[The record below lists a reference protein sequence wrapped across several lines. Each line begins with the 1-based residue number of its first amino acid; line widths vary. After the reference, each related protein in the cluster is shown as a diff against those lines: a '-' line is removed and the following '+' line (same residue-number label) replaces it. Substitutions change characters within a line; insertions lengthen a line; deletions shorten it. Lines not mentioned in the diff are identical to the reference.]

1 MGKKIIVVGAG
12 ASGMMAAIAARTNG
26 AEVILLERNDR
37 VGRKILA
44 TGNGRC
50 NYTNKNLSIK
60 NYHGQNPKFAYSSLS
75 QFNVD
80 TTIEYFEILGIS
92 PALGEDGKVF
102 PLSFQSSSM
111 VDILRYELEN
121 QGVRLYT
128 EAYVREIENKN
139 GKFKTILDDG
149 RSFESDKV
157 IIATGGMALPNSG
170 SDGNGYQLCKS
181 LGHSVVDISP
191 GLIQLNLAGDKFK
204 GMNGTKF
211 VGRAEL
217 FVDDKKILQD
227 TGDILF
233 TSYGISGPPILNL
246 SREAIVNLNKNKKVE
261 IKVAV
266 IHHMDREE
274 LYDYLLYR
282 FSLMGHKTV
291 EIALIGFINKK
302 LILPILKSTSINK
315 DKNSAELSKEE
326 ISELAE
332 ILTGW
337 KYKVIGSQP
346 WAHAQVTVG
355 GISTEEINSKTME
368 SKLVK
373 GLFIVGELVD
383 IDGDCGGFNLQWAWS
398 SGYIAG
404 EKAAIG

>member
-233 TSYGISGPPILNL
+233 TAYGISGPPILNL

-291 EIALIGFINKK
+291 EIALIGFINKN
-302 LILPILKSTSINK
+302 LMLAILLSCILFFFY
-315 DKNSAELSKEE
+315 L
-326 ISELAE
+326 
-332 ILTGW
+332 
-337 KYKVIGSQP
+337 
-346 WAHAQVTVG
+346 
-355 GISTEEINSKTME
+355 
-368 SKLVK
+368 
-373 GLFIVGELVD
+373 
-383 IDGDCGGFNLQWAWS
+383 
-398 SGYIAG
+398 
-404 EKAAIG
+404 